1 MSCLCVGSGG
11 GFSYETK
18 TSFGG
23 SAFGSE
29 SGFGSSAFGGGSS
42 FQEESNEPK

>member
-1 MSCLCVGSGG
+1 MPLCVGSRG

-29 SGFGSSAFGGGSS
+29 GGFGSSAFGGGGSS
-42 FQEESNEPK
+42 FQEESSEPK